1 MFLQYLVATNSPI
14 DIDLDSYSVDDLATL
29 LCAFYIDVKRM
40 ETNIKNIKNNEILSS
55 QTLQEFISVL

>member
-14 DIDLDSYSVDDLATL
+14 DIDLDSYSVDDLAIL

-55 QTLQEFISVL
+55 QTFQEFISVL